1 MIYLVLFLFSA
12 FHTPLGAIEGYS
24 LRSDRVEINTRTQ
37 WAVWQAPIGAR
48 VLNEDGSVL
57 PRFLRRDTNAARNA
71 NAFVYVSEGDTLKG
85 GINTAGSNIELAHL
99 AIDGDNT
106 TYWEPDIERPVN
118 DWWLDIDLGRISVL
132 KRIVVRFAAD
142 GVGDPMLKFR
152 VMVSDGRVA
161 FTHERQ
167 RSFTRIGL
175 VNFTNKTQREFVF
188 DVEPPAHVPLGV
200 EGTAAQIVRIQTLDS
215 DGARGAEIDS
225 ISHREM
231 VSSDRGAIDFFRRTV
246 AGRQIPVNEEVYSAL
261 PIEEQGDVRYY
272 RRERPRLAEVEV
284 YTLGDNAVR
293 LTRPSLEVLSRDATA
308 RRQRSYTD
316 GLFSTFINMLE
327 YDSRRDKHQ
336 LVIDLGA
343 QYWLDRVRLL
353 SPDEPPPAYQ
363 LRVSDG
369 ALNPNGERI
378 WRLFDERLNR
388 ENFLQAE
395 EKFAARLVRYID
407 LRRLQLPAARSQRG
421 LLSEIQA
428 YGEGYVSEVI
438 MHSPLIK
445 LQRSNLFTHVS
456 WQGDMPR
463 DTQIEV
469 RTRTGNELEKI
480 LHYFSD
486 KGNEISQVA
495 WDRREADRRGPIV
508 LEELPGADWSNW
520 SETYFTSGEA
530 FKSPSPR
537 QYALAEVR
545 LKSSDPSRAASIRA
559 LNLHFAPPLVDE
571 AVAELWPLRQIEP
584 GADEEFTLYIHP
596 TFSENNPGFDRIV
609 LRSSSAAP
617 IEIVEVRAGP
627 ESLLRLGAGQVL
639 WPGPLKFERGE
650 EKAAELVFPEPVH
663 RETLY
668 AIRLRT
674 RVFLGNTQFSAQLLN
689 ATFPARA
696 QQISAGNATELVTS
710 QSLVAVADLSGRG
723 LLEEVNIT
731 PPLCT
736 PNDDG
741 INDELEISA
750 KVFAVEGDGHLR
762 IELFDL
768 GGHHLR
774 DLSQERLRPSGEYS
788 IRWDGRDGR
797 GHIVPPGAYL
807 LRLKLETDAHK
818 PGCETVCLVQVAY

>member
-1 MIYLVLFLFSA
+1 
-12 FHTPLGAIEGYS
+12 
-24 LRSDRVEINTRTQ
+24 
-37 WAVWQAPIGAR
+37 
-48 VLNEDGSVL
+48 
-57 PRFLRRDTNAARNA
+57 
-71 NAFVYVSEGDTLKG
+71 
-85 GINTAGSNIELAHL
+85 
-99 AIDGDNT
+99 
-106 TYWEPDIERPVN
+106 
-118 DWWLDIDLGRISVL
+118 
-132 KRIVVRFAAD
+132 
-142 GVGDPMLKFR
+142 
-152 VMVSDGRVA
+152 
-161 FTHERQ
+161 
-167 RSFTRIGL
+167 
-175 VNFTNKTQREFVF
+175 
-188 DVEPPAHVPLGV
+188 
-200 EGTAAQIVRIQTLDS
+200 
-215 DGARGAEIDS
+215 
-225 ISHREM
+225 
-231 VSSDRGAIDFFRRTV
+231 
-246 AGRQIPVNEEVYSAL
+246 
-261 PIEEQGDVRYY
+261 
-272 RRERPRLAEVEV
+272 
-284 YTLGDNAVR
+284 
-293 LTRPSLEVLSRDATA
+293 
-308 RRQRSYTD
+308 
-316 GLFSTFINMLE
+316 
-327 YDSRRDKHQ
+327 
-336 LVIDLGA
+336 
-343 QYWLDRVRLL
+343 
-353 SPDEPPPAYQ
+353 
-363 LRVSDG
+363 
-369 ALNPNGERI
+369 
-378 WRLFDERLNR
+378 
-388 ENFLQAE
+388 
-395 EKFAARLVRYID
+395 VRYID

-428 YGEGYVSEVI
+428 YGKGYVSEVI

-469 RTRTGNELEKI
+469 RTRTGNELKKI

-495 WDRREADRRGPIV
+495 WDRRDADRRGPIV

-639 WPGPLKFERGE
+639 WPGPLQFERGE

-710 QSLVAVADLSGRG
+710 QSLVAVADLNGRR

-807 LRLKLETDAHK
+807 LRLKLETD
-818 PGCETVCLVQVAY
+818 